1 MPISGVRAIAAMAAI
16 IHNLRVIGIDPFIHI
31 RYPISSPDD
40 YYVCRHPTAL
50 PCEKQIAELLEYG
63 VGYRR
68 LKADEAASLSV
79 CQVKTVSGRCMTAP
93 TPSMRVY
100 GAPLLVDGSPRRRIG
115 SHQDAMVRPPHELP
129 CNFGRHMSKKTPGRG
144 CLVGI
149 QLYIVGYSGTVDW
162 QTKRPERRVS
172 KPNTSSCLHGVCSC
186 IRLCM
191 LTATAMT
198 SWLSPVDADTG
209 RPLVVIV
216 PPVRPPSPPE
226 RAVPAQPALQ
236 WAPPLAMGLTPG
248 LRSPTA
254 RCYAGPNVC
263 PLTQPEH
270 IGESCT
276 CGMEGR
282 PLPGRALIPPS
293 RDISSMILR
302 TN

>member
-1 MPISGVRAIAAMAAI
+1 M
-16 IHNLRVIGIDPFIHI
+16 
-31 RYPISSPDD
+31 
-40 YYVCRHPTAL
+40 
-50 PCEKQIAELLEYG
+50 
-63 VGYRR
+63 
-68 LKADEAASLSV
+68 
-79 CQVKTVSGRCMTAP
+79 CQVKTVSGRCVTAP

-100 GAPLLVDGSPRRRIG
+100 GAPLLVDGSPRRRVG
-115 SHQDAMVRPPHELP
+115 SHQDAMVRPPLELP
-129 CNFGRHMSKKTPGRG
+129 CNFCRHMSKKTPGRG

-149 QLYIVGYSGTVDW
+149 QLYFVGYCGTVDW
-162 QTKRPERRVS
+162 QPKRSERRVS
-172 KPNTSSCLHGVCSC
+172 KPNPSSCLHGVRFC
-186 IRLCM
+186 IRLCI
-191 LTATAMT
+191 LTAAAMA

-216 PPVRPPSPPE
+216 PPARPPSPPE
-226 RAVPAQPALQ
+226 RTVPAQPALQ

-293 RDISSMILR
+293 HDISSMILR